1 MKTAISVPDETFRRV
16 EEFARETGRSRS
28 EIFARAVALYLD
40 HEDRDSLTRR
50 IDSAVDLLGDD
61 ESARVAVEA
70 GRARLAETDDEW

>member
-16 EEFARETGRSRS
+16 DELARETGRSRS

-61 ESARVAVEA
+61 ESTRAAVES
-70 GRARLAETDDEW
+70 GRTRLAETDEW